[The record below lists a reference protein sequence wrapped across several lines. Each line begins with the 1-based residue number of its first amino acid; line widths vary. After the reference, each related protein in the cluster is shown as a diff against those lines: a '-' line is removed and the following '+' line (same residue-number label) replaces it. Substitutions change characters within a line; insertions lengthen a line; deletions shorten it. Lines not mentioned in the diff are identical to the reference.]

1 MPEYEGRVAYV
12 DALTTDPAAS
22 EVLRRYQVQY
32 IPTSIFIDGSGEVA
46 EVFVGP
52 LDEGALREKMAGLL
66 Q

>member
-1 MPEYEGRVAYV
+1 MPEYDGRVAFI

-46 EVFVGP
+46 EVYVGP
-52 LDEGALREKMAGLL
+52 LDEDALRAKIEGLVR
-66 Q
+66 